1 MKAYHLIER
10 VQETAEA
17 YYPHD
22 LSIYKLNFMI
32 GQYQSIIRNLCQ
44 TIEIYEEQLDN
55 YKLMQRSERT
65 FRQIRK

>member
-1 MKAYHLIER
+1 MNAYHLIER

-22 LSIYKLNFMI
+22 SGTYKLNFMI
-32 GQYQSIIRNLCQ
+32 GQYQSIIRTLCQ

-55 YKLMQRSERT
+55 YKLLDKLGNEE
-65 FRQIRK
+65 

>member
-10 VQETAEA
+10 VLETAEA
-17 YYPHD
+17 YYPHENNV
-22 LSIYKLNFMI
+22 YKLNFMI

-55 YKLMQRSERT
+55 YKLLDKLGNEE
-65 FRQIRK
+65 